1 MWKIYVIFFILC
13 ISCNYEGRR
22 DMSNLPVEECD
33 TIQISNLHLLCKVWG
48 FMKYYHPDIANGMY
62 DWDNELFEIMP
73 RVVNIKS
80 KKERNRV
87 LSKWINK
94 YDIPTSCNKSL
105 SDTQM
110 PNVKTYPDISWIE
123 NKEELGEVSD
133 LLLNLYKDYCYLE
146 F

>member
-1 MWKIYVIFFILC
+1 
-13 ISCNYEGRR
+13 
-22 DMSNLPVEECD
+22 MSNLPVEECD

-110 PNVKTYPDISWIE
+110 PNVKTYPDI
-123 NKEELGEVSD
+123 
-133 LLLNLYKDYCYLE
+133 
-146 F
+146 